1 MKQSASIAK
10 LAAALVAVQG
20 ELKAVTKDALN
31 PHFKARY
38 ASLDA
43 LTDTVRPIL
52 AKHGIALVQ
61 GGDNVDA
68 SSVAIET
75 MLLHSSGEWVSNNF
89 IMPLEKPTAQSAGSA
104 ISYGRRYG
112 LSSLLA
118 LTTDEDDDG
127 AKASAPPAKKAAA
140 PAKPTNNETS
150 IDIRTLAS
158 VEQRGELQA
167 LGSDAALSP
176 PYKKRINELLA
187 APLTA
192 AKADTTIAALKKTLL
207 ELTANV

>member
-1 MKQSASIAK
+1 MKQSPTIGK

-20 ELKAVTKDALN
+20 ELKAVAKDSLN

-52 AKHGIALVQ
+52 SKHGIALVQ
-61 GGDNVDA
+61 GGDNTDA
-68 SSVAIET
+68 SSVTIET
-75 MLLHSSGEWVSNNF
+75 MLLHSSGEWISNNF

-127 AKASAPPAKKAAA
+127 ARATTPAKKAA
-140 PAKPTNNETS
+140 PPRPETPTE
-150 IDIRTLAS
+150 LQAS
-158 VEQRGELQA
+158 KEQRGELEA

-176 PYKKRINELLA
+176 PYKKRIKELLA

-192 AKADTTIAALKKTLL
+192 AKADSTIAALKKTLS